1 MGLEVLKGTDKTI
14 GTKQTLKAVSKDTVQ
29 MVFIARDADPRV
41 VLPLVEAC
49 REKNIAV
56 EEVESMSLLGKACN
70 VDVATASA
78 ALLK

>member
-1 MGLEVLKGTDKTI
+1 MGLEVLKGKQKAV
-14 GTKQTLKAVSKDTVQ
+14 GTKQALKAVSRDAVR

-56 EEVESMSLLGKACN
+56 EEVESMSVLGKACN
-70 VDVATASA
+70 VDVDTASA